1 MNKVEVHKRIFG
13 TDYEPGTCPYC
24 KRRFDPLKD
33 FRDQMSIREYWVS
46 GLCQQCQDELFGT
59 NGKQPPPVPGLERVV
74 LAPKT
79 LH

>member
-13 TDYEPGTCPYC
+13 TDYDPGVCPYC
-24 KRRFDPLKD
+24 NRKFDPISD
-33 FRDQMSIREYWVS
+33 FRNQESIREYWIS
-46 GLCQQCQDELFGT
+46 GLCQQCQDQVFGKDGT
-59 NGKQPPPVPGLERVV
+59 QPPPIPGMEHVV

>member
-13 TDYEPGTCPYC
+13 TEYDPGICPYC
-24 KRRFDPLKD
+24 NRKFDPISD
-33 FRDQMSIREYWVS
+33 FRNQESIREYWIS
-46 GLCQQCQDELFGT
+46 GLCQQCQDQVFGIDGT
-59 NGKQPPPVPGLERVV
+59 HPPPIPGMEHVV